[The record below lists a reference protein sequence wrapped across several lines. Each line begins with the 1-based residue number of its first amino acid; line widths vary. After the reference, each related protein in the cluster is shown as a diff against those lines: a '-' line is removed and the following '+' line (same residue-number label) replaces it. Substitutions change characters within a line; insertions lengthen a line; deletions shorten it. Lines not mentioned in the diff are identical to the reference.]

1 MGNISENS
9 WLKRVVMHFLS
20 DKEFERM
27 EKASAFLNFKKG
39 ETILKQGNQPTH
51 VAFLQSG
58 VVKFNYENGLNKN
71 IILSIVAAPKILG
84 GANLFYKDNN
94 LFSIIAVENCEIIF
108 IDSRV
113 LLELLSNN
121 GKFAVALYQIG
132 SEMYKK
138 AIMNFISLASKQKE
152 GRIADILLYISEDVY
167 RNSSFVLPVTRKE
180 MSEFACCSPENVI
193 MTLSRWHTEKII
205 NICNKQI
212 EITNVEKLRQ
222 ISKMG

>member
-71 IILSIVAAPKILG
+71 IILSI
-84 GANLFYKDNN
+84 
-94 LFSIIAVENCEIIF
+94 EI
-108 IDSRV
+108 
-113 LLELLSNN
+113 
-121 GKFAVALYQIG
+121 
-132 SEMYKK
+132 
-138 AIMNFISLASKQKE
+138 
-152 GRIADILLYISEDVY
+152 GRAHV
-167 RNSSFVLPVTRKE
+167 
-180 MSEFACCSPENVI
+180 
-193 MTLSRWHTEKII
+193 
-205 NICNKQI
+205 
-212 EITNVEKLRQ
+212 
-222 ISKMG
+222 